1 MTKYTI
7 TAPEPQFN
15 GEFAGLVFRAGEAR
29 AETPA
34 DMAAVTYCQRRG
46 YTVDAVDSDGDPLPE
61 GEQPGAGTHDPD
73 VMVDMIDDNEADA
86 TEGERLPRPADYAA
100 KADWVAY
107 AVQGGAAEADANAAT
122 KNDLIQLY
130 G

>member
-1 MTKYTI
+1 MTKYLI
-7 TAPEPQFN
+7 TAPEVRFS

-34 DMAAVTYCQRRG
+34 DLAAVTYCQRRG
-46 YTVDAVDSDGDPLPE
+46 YIVAAVDGEGDPLPE
-61 GEQPGAGTHDPD
+61 DEQPGDGDESAVADP
-73 VMVDMIDDNEADA
+73 EARPV
-86 TEGERLPRPADYAA
+86 GEPLPRPADYAS

-107 AVQGGAAEADANAAT
+107 AVQKGATEDDANAAT